1 MNSASKPP
9 EYITPQPGLVTSE
22 LIYEDAPFPSC
33 HASTLAESGDALVA
47 AWFGGTHE
55 NHPDV
60 CIWLSRRERT
70 QEPTAGS
77 AWTPPVKVADGVME
91 DGKRYA
97 AWNPVLFQPA
107 DGPLL
112 LFYKLGPDP
121 RTWWGMMTHSHD
133 GGRSWTPPS
142 RLPDGVLGPIKN
154 KPIQLSN
161 GDLLC
166 PSSTED
172 NAQGWR
178 IHFERTPDLGK
189 TWQTIGP
196 INDGK
201 EFGAI
206 QPSLLTYANGRM
218 QAVCRSE
225 QGVLVES
232 WSSDDGQTWSAMRA
246 MSLPN
251 PNSGTDAVTLADGRQ
266 LLVYNH
272 ITDART
278 PLNVAVS
285 TDGVTWQMAFIL
297 EDQPGEYSY
306 PAVIQTADG
315 LVHITYTWHRTRIK
329 HVVLDPT
336 QFIFRPLPKL
346 P

>member
-1 MNSASKPP
+1 M
-9 EYITPQPGLVTSE
+9 QPGLVPRNLYMKTRR
-22 LIYEDAPFPSC
+22 FPPATPL
-33 HASTLAESGDALVA
+33 HWRKPLTRLVA

-60 CIWLSRRERT
+60 SIWLSRKEKT
-70 QEPTAGS
+70 SPSGGENT
-77 AWTPPVKVADGVME
+77 WTPPVKVADGVME
-91 DGKRYA
+91 DGERFA

-112 LFYKLGPDP
+112 LFYKLGVNP
-121 RTWWGMMTHSHD
+121 RTWWGMMTRSHD
-133 GGRSWTPPS
+133 GGRSWTPPV

-154 KPIQLSN
+154 KPIQLPN

-172 NAQGWR
+172 KVQGWR
-178 IHFERTPDLGK
+178 VHFERTPDLGE
-189 TWQTIGP
+189 TWQIIGP
-196 INDGK
+196 INDGQRVR
-201 EFGAI
+201 GNPAV
-206 QPSLLTYANGRM
+206 PAYVCGRANAGDLPQSAGR
-218 QAVCRSE
+218 S
-225 QGVLVES
+225 GGNLVTDE
-232 WSSDDGQTWSAMRA
+232 GRTWSAMRA

-251 PNSGTDAVTLADGRQ
+251 PNSGTDAVTLDDGQAAARLQ
-266 LLVYNH
+266 PSTH
-272 ITDART
+272 ART

-285 TDGVTWQMAFIL
+285 TDGSAWQMAFVL

-315 LVHITYTWHRTRIK
+315 LVHITYTWNRTRIK
-329 HVVLDPT
+329 HVVLDPAR
-336 QFIFRPLPKL
+336 FIFHPLPKQ